1 MGSVAVSTC
10 KISVLRTVLVSLII
24 SAGGVIGIA
33 ERTGCICFVIKVVVV
48 VILFSKSS
56 LDPMSVRTS
65 TYVTGKIPFLLPTRP
80 SNQFGSTRRVNE
92 TSSPLFKDNSN
103 AVCARKLNFARACPS
118 DGFLIGGR
126 TSSFVTIYK

>member
-24 SAGGVIGIA
+24 SAGGVNGNA
-33 ERTGCICFVIKVVVV
+33 ETTGCICFVIKVVVV

-65 TYVTGKIPFLLPTRP
+65 T
-80 SNQFGSTRRVNE
+80 
-92 TSSPLFKDNSN
+92 
-103 AVCARKLNFARACPS
+103 
-118 DGFLIGGR
+118 
-126 TSSFVTIYK
+126 